1 MRRPDAG
8 MTTKEQDTDPSTPG
22 AMRGLA
28 PTDPTPAPIAAAAH
42 VPTDPGVGPPS
53 QPPMA
58 SAMPVHRT
66 PPMGIV
72 VPASARV
79 SPTKDSVELL
89 LDGMHG
95 PQPERPKTMP
105 QTDGQSSAS
114 YHAEHMV
121 RPART
126 SPDEEPKVVVERPPQ
141 APTTRIDRAKVQA
154 VIEAAEA
161 RQRAMEATAVVPQQ
175 IAPRV
180 IVAIVAGVMVVLALF
195 VVFRLAKG
203 NLASTTA
210 ASTPAASKPPVVAV
224 VAPPATVAA
233 TPAATQPTASADP
246 AASTAPAETAGNAA
260 SRPSASPATP
270 SWANPSA
277 KPRTPRA
284 APGAPTG
291 SGDIGE
297 FKTTF
302 H

>member
-1 MRRPDAG
+1 

-28 PTDPTPAPIAAAAH
+28 PTDPTPAPVAASLH
-42 VPTDPGVGPPS
+42 VSTDPGVGPPS

-58 SAMPVHRT
+58 SAVPVHRT

-72 VPASARV
+72 VPASSQVKPR
-79 SPTKDSVELL
+79 KDSVELL
-89 LDGMHG
+89 LDGMQG

-105 QTDGQSSAS
+105 ATDGQSSAS

-126 SPDEEPKVVVERPPQ
+126 SPDEEPKVVVERPLQ

-154 VIEAAEA
+154 VIEAADA
-161 RQRAMEATAVVPQQ
+161 RRRAMEATAVLPQQ

-180 IVAIVAGVMVVLALF
+180 IVAIVAGVVVVLGLF
-195 VVFRLAKG
+195 VAFRLVIG
-203 NLASTTA
+203 NHGSATAPA
-210 ASTPAASKPPVVAV
+210 ASTPVVVAA
-224 VAPPATVAA
+224 VAPPAPVVA
-233 TPAATQPTASADP
+233 PAPTQPVASGDP
-246 AASTAPAETAGNAA
+246 AASAAPADTATTA
-260 SRPSASPATP
+260 SRPAASATP
-270 SWANPSA
+270 WWANPSA
-277 KPRTPRA
+277 KPKNPRA
-284 APGAPTG
+284 APGATTG